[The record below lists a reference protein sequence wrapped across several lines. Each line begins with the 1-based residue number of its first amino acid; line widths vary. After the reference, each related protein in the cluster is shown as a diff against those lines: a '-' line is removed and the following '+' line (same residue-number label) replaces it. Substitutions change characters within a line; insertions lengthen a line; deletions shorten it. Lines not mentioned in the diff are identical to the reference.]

1 MIYFL
6 ILIGA
11 LILLFVFDKKF
22 IKHLKLGNLVLV
34 TGGVKTGKSTLAVN
48 LSIKQ
53 YKKALF
59 SYKVRCFFVCV
70 FKIFKPQL
78 VMPEKPL
85 LYSNV
90 PLNVKFGYVPLTEK
104 LLKRENRFAYKSVIY
119 INEASLIADSMF
131 FKDMLANEQ
140 LLLFNKLIGH
150 STKGG
155 YLIYDTQSIQDCH
168 FAIKRC
174 LNNYFNIHHSVKC
187 FPFFVFLKVREM
199 FYSDDG
205 SVINVADN
213 DIEFNNKWVCVP
225 KSTWKKFDC
234 YCYSV
239 LTDNLPVEKNVVVP
253 DSLKADKIVSFKKF
267 YTIKESEKNVQE

>member
-48 LSIKQ
+48 LTIKQ
-53 YKKALF
+53 YKRNLRF
-59 SYKVRCFFVCV
+59 YKIRCFFVCV
-70 FKIFKPQL
+70 FKIFKPDL
-78 VMPEKPL
+78 TMPEKPL

-90 PLNVKFGYVPLTEK
+90 PLNVKYGYVPLTEK
-104 LLKRENRFAYKSVIY
+104 LLKRESRFAYKSVIY

-131 FKDMLANEQ
+131 YKDMVANEQ
-140 LLLFNKLIGH
+140 LLLFNKLIAH

-174 LNNYFNIHHSVKC
+174 LNNYFNIHHCVKV

-205 SVINVADN
+205 SVINIADN

-239 LTDNLPVEKNVVVP
+239 LTDNLPIEKNVVIAK
-253 DSLKADKIVSFKKF
+253 SLKADTIVSFKKF
-267 YTIKESEKNVQE
+267 YTIKESEKNV